1 MLTFSQMFIRL
12 LVALGLGALLGLER
26 ELVGK
31 EAGMRTEMLVSA
43 GAALFTMIGLSLPYI
58 VSSETGSLA
67 NVIAGNGGYFQV
79 IANIVVGIGFLG
91 AGLIIKT
98 GERAR
103 GITTAAIVWTTA
115 AIGVLVGI
123 GMMEFA
129 AVAAL
134 LIAVLL
140 YVLRK
145 LDITEQIEKISQ
157 KDAR

>member
-31 EAGMRTEMLVSA
+31 EAGLRTEMLVSA